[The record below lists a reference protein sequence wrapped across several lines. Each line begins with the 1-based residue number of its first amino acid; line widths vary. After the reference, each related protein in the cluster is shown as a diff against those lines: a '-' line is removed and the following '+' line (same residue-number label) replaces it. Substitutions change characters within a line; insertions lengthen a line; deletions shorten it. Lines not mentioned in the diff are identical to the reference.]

1 MKTNPIKLE
10 KKLKLKFSD
19 QKIFI
24 KSLTHKSFDSINNNE
39 KIEFLGD
46 RVLGLIIAKKL
57 LELYPDEKEGVLDKK
72 FASLVNKKKCLEIA
86 KKIEL
91 EKYILVLN
99 PKNKKIEIEDKIVAD
114 CLEALIGA
122 IYLDKGLN
130 FTEKFIL
137 NLWSEHIT
145 ASVITQI
152 DAKTKLQEY
161 SLKIFKVLPIYKLIS
176 NTGPRHKPLFKVAV
190 KLKNTK
196 FFTAEGTSKKDAE
209 QNAASLCL
217 QDIFKKMN
225 WDDSAYLVSK
235 NRYSENS
242 IIAEVFTENH
252 GKISGIIFGGTS
264 KKIKNYLQIGNKIYV
279 NYNSKSVTRIGYFKI
294 EILKAL
300 TPLYFDQNQKLSCIT
315 SAMHLIKLLT
325 AEAQSNK
332 EIFKLIDKFFEILNS
347 ENWIQ
352 KYIFW
357 ELELLKLLGYD
368 LELKTMAEKEI
379 VDSEVNYYVKSSTE
393 KKSIPNFLID
403 ENDMDINLNNLLKGL
418 KLVSDYLEKS
428 ILKPNNLNLPTSR
441 THFINLLK

>member
-1 MKTNPIKLE
+1 
-10 KKLKLKFSD
+10 
-19 QKIFI
+19 
-24 KSLTHKSFDSINNNE
+24 
-39 KIEFLGD
+39 
-46 RVLGLIIAKKL
+46 
-57 LELYPDEKEGVLDKK
+57 
-72 FASLVNKKKCLEIA
+72 
-86 KKIEL
+86 
-91 EKYILVLN
+91 
-99 PKNKKIEIEDKIVAD
+99 
-114 CLEALIGA
+114 
-122 IYLDKGLN
+122 
-130 FTEKFIL
+130 
-137 NLWSEHIT
+137 
-145 ASVITQI
+145 
-152 DAKTKLQEY
+152 
-161 SLKIFKVLPIYKLIS
+161 
-176 NTGPRHKPLFKVAV
+176 
-190 KLKNTK
+190 
-196 FFTAEGTSKKDAE
+196 
-209 QNAASLCL
+209 
-217 QDIFKKMN
+217 MN

-300 TPLYFDQNQKLSCIT
+300 TPLYFDENQKLSCIT

-332 EIFKLIDKFFEILNS
+332 EIFKLIDKFFEILTS
-347 ENWIQ
+347 DNWIQ

-379 VDSEVNYYVKSSTE
+379 IDSEVNYYVKSSTE

-403 ENDMDINLNNLLKGL
+403 ENNIDVNLNNLLNGL

>member
-1 MKTNPIKLE
+1 
-10 KKLKLKFSD
+10 
-19 QKIFI
+19 
-24 KSLTHKSFDSINNNE
+24 
-39 KIEFLGD
+39 
-46 RVLGLIIAKKL
+46 
-57 LELYPDEKEGVLDKK
+57 
-72 FASLVNKKKCLEIA
+72 
-86 KKIEL
+86 
-91 EKYILVLN
+91 
-99 PKNKKIEIEDKIVAD
+99 
-114 CLEALIGA
+114 
-122 IYLDKGLN
+122 
-130 FTEKFIL
+130 
-137 NLWSEHIT
+137 
-145 ASVITQI
+145 
-152 DAKTKLQEY
+152 
-161 SLKIFKVLPIYKLIS
+161 
-176 NTGPRHKPLFKVAV
+176 
-190 KLKNTK
+190 
-196 FFTAEGTSKKDAE
+196 
-209 QNAASLCL
+209 
-217 QDIFKKMN
+217 MN

-300 TPLYFDQNQKLSCIT
+300 TPLYFDENQKLLCIT

-332 EIFKLIDKFFEILNS
+332 EIFKLIDKFFEILTS
-347 ENWIQ
+347 DNWIQ

-403 ENDMDINLNNLLKGL
+403 ENNMDVNLKNLLKGL

>member
-1 MKTNPIKLE
+1 
-10 KKLKLKFSD
+10 
-19 QKIFI
+19 
-24 KSLTHKSFDSINNNE
+24 
-39 KIEFLGD
+39 
-46 RVLGLIIAKKL
+46 
-57 LELYPDEKEGVLDKK
+57 
-72 FASLVNKKKCLEIA
+72 
-86 KKIEL
+86 
-91 EKYILVLN
+91 
-99 PKNKKIEIEDKIVAD
+99 
-114 CLEALIGA
+114 
-122 IYLDKGLN
+122 
-130 FTEKFIL
+130 
-137 NLWSEHIT
+137 
-145 ASVITQI
+145 
-152 DAKTKLQEY
+152 
-161 SLKIFKVLPIYKLIS
+161 
-176 NTGPRHKPLFKVAV
+176 
-190 KLKNTK
+190 
-196 FFTAEGTSKKDAE
+196 
-209 QNAASLCL
+209 
-217 QDIFKKMN
+217 MN

-235 NRYSENS
+235 NKYSENS

-300 TPLYFDQNQKLSCIT
+300 TPLYFDENQKLSCIT

-403 ENDMDINLNNLLKGL
+403 ENNMDVNLKNLLKGL

>member
-1 MKTNPIKLE
+1 
-10 KKLKLKFSD
+10 
-19 QKIFI
+19 
-24 KSLTHKSFDSINNNE
+24 
-39 KIEFLGD
+39 
-46 RVLGLIIAKKL
+46 
-57 LELYPDEKEGVLDKK
+57 
-72 FASLVNKKKCLEIA
+72 
-86 KKIEL
+86 
-91 EKYILVLN
+91 
-99 PKNKKIEIEDKIVAD
+99 
-114 CLEALIGA
+114 
-122 IYLDKGLN
+122 
-130 FTEKFIL
+130 
-137 NLWSEHIT
+137 
-145 ASVITQI
+145 
-152 DAKTKLQEY
+152 
-161 SLKIFKVLPIYKLIS
+161 
-176 NTGPRHKPLFKVAV
+176 
-190 KLKNTK
+190 
-196 FFTAEGTSKKDAE
+196 
-209 QNAASLCL
+209 
-217 QDIFKKMN
+217 MN

-279 NYNSKSVTRIGYFKI
+279 NYNSKNVTRIGYFKI

-300 TPLYFDQNQKLSCIT
+300 TPLYFDENQKLSCIT

-332 EIFKLIDKFFEILNS
+332 KIFKLIDKFFEILTS
-347 ENWIQ
+347 DNWIQ

-368 LELKTMAEKEI
+368 LELKNMVEKEI
-379 VDSEVNYYVKSSTE
+379 IDSEINYYVKSSTE

-403 ENDMDINLNNLLKGL
+403 ENNIDVNLKNLLKGL